1 MHIGCKYLSKM
12 RAHALKTLGLIR
24 CKKANA
30 WPLKRIHFQGMLNEP
45 TNAPPKAINHMKKFL
60 IFLSFFLIQM
70 STSHSQ
76 TQDTSTFANLL
87 APKQSGKLRA
97 SINLGNPILA
107 NKDSKTGS
115 PIGVSIDL
123 ARALAKELKLELE
136 LVVFESAGKSVQAV
150 QDDQADIGFFAIDP
164 LRGEGIL
171 FTDPYVLIE
180 GSYLVRENSPIK
192 NNDEVDQR
200 NINIAVGKGSAYDLF
215 LTREI
220 KQATLLRAST
230 SPTVVDLF
238 MEKNLDVAA
247 GVKQQLEA
255 DMKRFDHL
263 RLLPGRFMVIEQ
275 AMGIPK
281 NRGELAQQ
289 YLREF
294 VKRMKQ
300 SGMVSQSL
308 QDNRIEGASL
318 AP

>member
-1 MHIGCKYLSKM
+1 MPTSYSQPHD
-12 RAHALKTLGLIR
+12 
-24 CKKANA
+24 
-30 WPLKRIHFQGMLNEP
+30 P
-45 TNAPPKAINHMKKFL
+45 TN
-60 IFLSFFLIQM
+60 
-70 STSHSQ
+70 
-76 TQDTSTFANLL
+76 FANLL
-87 APKQSGKLRA
+87 APKGNGKLRA

-107 NKDSKTGS
+107 NKDPKTGV
-115 PIGVSIDL
+115 PFGVSIDL
-123 ARALAKELKLELE
+123 AKTLAKELNLDLE
-136 LVVFESAGKSVQAV
+136 LVVFDSAGKSVQAV

-180 GSYLVRENSPIK
+180 GSYLVRESSPIK
-192 NNDEVDQR
+192 NNEEVDR
-200 NINIAVGKGSAYDLF
+200 KDINIAVGKGSAYDLF

-220 KQATLLRAST
+220 KHATLLRAPT

-238 MEKNLDVAA
+238 IAQNLDVAA

-255 DMKRFDHL
+255 DMKRFEHL

-300 SGMVSQSL
+300 SAMVSQSL
-308 QDNRIEGASL
+308 KDHRIEGASV